1 MSVFSLI
8 EITIKDKKL
17 YEEYMGAVPEVIEK
31 YNGRYIIRSSNIT
44 SVTMDWTRDRIIL
57 VEFDSMDQLTR
68 CFTSEEYKKI
78 APLRENS
85 TKTRSIII
93 EN

>member
-8 EITIKDKKL
+8 EISIKDKKV
-17 YEEYMGAVPEVIEK
+17 YEEYMRRVPDVIKK

-44 SVTMDWTRDRIIL
+44 PVSNDWRPDRIIL
-57 VEFDSMDQLTR
+57 IEFDSMDQLTQ
-68 CFTSEEYKKI
+68 CFTSEDYKRI
-78 APLRENS
+78 APLREKS

>member
-1 MSVFSLI
+1 MSVFCLI
-8 EITIKDKKL
+8 EISIHDTKL
-17 YEEYMGAVPEVIEK
+17 YEEYMRVVPDVIKK
-31 YNGRYIIRSSNIT
+31 YNGRYIIRSGSIT
-44 SVTMDWTRDRIIL
+44 PVTDDWTPDRIIL
-57 VEFDSMDQLTR
+57 IEFDSMDQLTR

-78 APLRENS
+78 APLREKS

>member
-1 MSVFSLI
+1 ML
-8 EITIKDKKL
+8 KL
-17 YEEYMGAVPEVIEK
+17 YEEYMGRVPDVIKK

-44 SVTMDWTRDRIIL
+44 PATNDWTPDRIIL
-57 VEFDSMDQLTR
+57 IEFDSMDQLTQ

-78 APLRENS
+78 APLREKS

-93 EN
+93 ENHITFLIE

>member
-1 MSVFSLI
+1 MSVYCLI
-8 EITIKDKKL
+8 EISIQDTKL
-17 YEEYMGAVPEVIEK
+17 YEEYMSRVPDVIKK

-44 SVTMDWTRDRIIL
+44 PVSNDWTPDRIIL
-57 VEFDSMDQLTR
+57 IEFDSMVQLTQ

-78 APLRENS
+78 APLREKS